1 MQVRDLMTVE
11 LVTIGE
17 HESLNLADEMMKL
30 ARVRQL
36 PVIEDQQLVG
46 LLTQKDL
53 MRAQVSSIADLEE
66 DESKEINQTIPVGAA
81 MSTDVMT
88 IGPDEPALE
97 AAERLKA
104 HKVGC
109 LPVVDNENLVGMITE
124 TDFLQLVIK
133 ALRQNTKAETTKAV
147 HS

>member
-17 HESLNLADEMMKL
+17 HESLNLAEEMMQL

-46 LLTQKDL
+46 LLTQKNL
-53 MRAQVSSIADLEE
+53 MKAQVSSIVGLEE
-66 DESKEINQTIPVGAA
+66 EESKEINQSIPVGAA
-81 MSTDVMT
+81 MITDVMT
-88 IGPDEPALE
+88 IGPDDPALE

-104 HKVGC
+104 NKVGC
-109 LPVVDNENLVGMITE
+109 LPVVDNEHLVGMITE

-133 ALRQNTKAETTKAV
+133 ALRDNTPPERAQALR
-147 HS
+147 S